1 MPRQVTILGAGLVG
15 SLLAILMRRRGY
27 PVSIYERRPDMRKA
41 AIGAGRSINLA
52 MSARGWHALEL
63 AGLKEDMEPLA
74 IPMKGRFLHQPD
86 GSTAF
91 QPYGRNEEAIYSIS
105 RGELN
110 KRLMSLAE
118 EAGADIYFNQ
128 RCIRVEVSRNAVFLE
143 DPVESASS
151 FILDNDA
158 VSESAPTNHSPIFKR
173 QLEVQA
179 DLLFGADGAFSALR
193 QSYSYLD
200 RVSSAQQFI
209 EYGYKEL
216 TIAPS
221 EAGAWRMEKHALH
234 IWPRGKFMLIA
245 LPNIDGSF
253 TCTLFM
259 PFEGSDSFAALT
271 LDGQEGETAITS
283 FFEKHFA
290 DALPLMPDYLEQF
303 RANPVASLIT
313 THISQWHYGDKSALI
328 GDAAHAIVPFYGQG
342 MNAGFE
348 DCSVLNGLMEAHGED
363 WMTILN
369 EYQRLRKPAG
379 DAVAELA
386 LLNFTEM
393 RDKVADPRFLQRKK
407 IEKEIGI
414 RYPEQF
420 TSVYELVSF
429 SHTPYATALQCIA
442 AQDRLLERIMA
453 EGDFE
458 QNCQASAFT
467 QQLDDWMAD
476 YHRTVQELDFGR
488 R

>member
-27 PVSIYERRPDMRKA
+27 PVTIYERRPDMRKA

-63 AGLKEDMEPLA
+63 AGLKEDMEPIA
-74 IPMKGRFLHQPD
+74 IPMKGRYLHQPD

-91 QPYGRNEEAIYSIS
+91 QPYGRNDEAIYSVS

-118 EAGADIYFNQ
+118 EAGAEIHFDR
-128 RCIRVEVSRNAVFLE
+128 RCVQVSVQLNHVYLE
-143 DPVESASS
+143 DPVESATS
-151 FILDNDA
+151 FIVDQERL
-158 VSESAPTNHSPIFKR
+158 SESAPANHSPIVKR
-173 QLEVQA
+173 QLEVGA

-200 RVSSAQQFI
+200 RVNSAQQFI

-216 TIAPS
+216 TIAPG
-221 EAGAWRMEKHALH
+221 EGGTCRMEKHALH

-245 LPNIDGSF
+245 LPNTDGSF

-259 PFEGSDSFAALT
+259 PFEGADSFAALP
-271 LDGQEGETAITS
+271 LDGQAGEDAIKN

-290 DALPLMPDYLEQF
+290 DAIALMPDYLAQF
-303 RANPVASLIT
+303 RNNPVASLIT

-348 DCSVLNGLMEAHGED
+348 DCSILNGLMEAHGED
-363 WMTILN
+363 WSTILN

-379 DAVAELA
+379 DAVAQLA

-414 RYPEQF
+414 RYPAQF

-442 AQDRLLERIMA
+442 AQDKLLERIMT

-458 QNCQASAFT
+458 QNCLQAEFR
-467 QQLDDWMAD
+467 QHLDRWMD
-476 YHRTVQELDFGR
+476 EYHEEVQGLDFEGK
-488 R
+488 